1 MTAKSA
7 GAVGIVPKRSK
18 QEMQL
23 HSNQRTPLK
32 IVHGVLDPG
41 EKRAPGQRNI
51 DEYGQSPLRID
62 VLRKLNVEW
71 IVRRR
76 HSFNET
82 EDKALRK
89 IFEFIDP
96 RSTKALV
103 SDKTFDIQQYFER
116 AKTSI
121 IDNLSVAKSR
131 IHISYDLWTSPNH
144 KAMISIVAHWTN
156 EQYKAQTALLAI
168 REIHGEHTAVN
179 ISDVVYFVLKEYG
192 IEDEFGYFVRD
203 NAPNNNTSVKS
214 LDRLMRNDEYEGF
227 VSAERRLRWFAHE
240 MQIAVKGL
248 LFGPKAKELEDYP
261 ATAGVTDEEKR
272 EYARKKWRSFGA
284 VGKLH
289 NVIKFIRGSPQGRE
303 AYAIINQQPK
313 KAAQN
318 KLKVIMDIDTR
329 WGSVMDRVENGL
341 ENRVHIRY
349 VLSRYQRA

>member
-1 MTAKSA
+1 M
-7 GAVGIVPKRSK
+7 GIVPKRSK

-103 SDKTFDIQQYFER
+103 SDKTISTFSNISNC

-121 IDNLSVAKSR
+121 IDNLSARRSR

-144 KAMISIVAHWTN
+144 KAMIAIVAHWTN
-156 EQYKAQTALLAI
+156 EGYKAQDSI
-168 REIHGEHTAVN
+168 
-179 ISDVVYFVLKEYG
+179 ISDS
-192 IEDEFGYFVRD
+192 R
-203 NAPNNNTSVKS
+203 NTWGTY
-214 LDRLMRNDEYEGF
+214 RL
-227 VSAERRLRWFAHE
+227 S
-240 MQIAVKGL
+240 IL
-248 LFGPKAKELEDYP
+248 LTWSTP
-261 ATAGVTDEEKR
+261 
-272 EYARKKWRSFGA
+272 S
-284 VGKLH
+284 
-289 NVIKFIRGSPQGRE
+289 
-303 AYAIINQQPK
+303 
-313 KAAQN
+313 
-318 KLKVIMDIDTR
+318 
-329 WGSVMDRVENGL
+329 
-341 ENRVHIRY
+341 
-349 VLSRYQRA
+349 